1 MNIECF
7 SPKMKAKAR
16 VFTITLPIQYCTK
29 ALVTAI
35 RHKRNKIHTDV
46 EKENITR
53 SLLIRTIIAYMENFQ
68 SSIKKLLDLINE
80 FNMAA

>member
-1 MNIECF
+1 MEV
-7 SPKMKAKAR
+7 KAR
-16 VFTITLPIQYCTK
+16 LFTATLPIQYCTK

-46 EKENITR
+46 EKENITQ
-53 SLLIRTIIAYMENFQ
+53 SLLIGTIIAYMENFK
-68 SSIKKLLDLINE
+68 SSIKKLLDLIKE